1 MADTMKI
8 QVISVDVE
16 NKGKYNVAEVTFKN
30 RSFQDKVESKKHMDF
45 VNKDV
50 FEALKN
56 SKKGDEFT
64 ITREK
69 DKDGKYWQWVGIASS
84 EGTGSGTA
92 SGVSKTSGTTAAPR
106 STYETPEERAKK
118 QVYIVRQSSI
128 SAAIDTLKTDKKA
141 PSVDEVI
148 AVAQQYEAYVFGV
161 NENKLAGTDKLPPAP
176 EDLGDDI
183 PY

>member
-1 MADTMKI
+1 
-8 QVISVDVE
+8 
-16 NKGKYNVAEVTFKN
+16 VTFKN

-56 SKKGDEFT
+56 AKKGEEFT

-69 DKDGKYWQWVGIASS
+69 DKDGKYWQWVGITSS
-84 EGTGSGTA
+84 ESGGSSGGNPSNAASKGTP
-92 SGVSKTSGTTAAPR
+92 APR

-128 SAAIDTLKTDKKA
+128 SSAIEYLNGTGAIKK
-141 PSVDEVI
+141 ST
-148 AVAQQYEAYVFGV
+148 AQDVLLCAKEFEAYVFGV
-161 NENKLAGTDKLPPAP
+161 NENKLGGPESLPPAP
-176 EDLGDDI
+176 EDLDMDV